1 MRLLLDTHAFLW
13 WLLDHPN
20 LGAEA
25 RSFIGDPSSMI
36 HVSAASIWEIA
47 IKAGLGRLEVKVD
60 LPELADEIEQ
70 NQFLELPVTAR
81 HAVSVSALP
90 VHHTD
95 PFDRLLIAQA
105 KLEDLVIVTRDR
117 IFAEYGLDVLAT

>member
-1 MRLLLDTHAFLW
+1 
-13 WLLDHPN
+13 
-20 LGAEA
+20 
-25 RSFIGDPSSMI
+25 MI

-47 IKAGLGRLEVKVD
+47 IKAGLGRLDMKVD